1 VATHSALTP
10 HPQGFMK
17 PYRSKLQA
25 IARFLDASI
34 VFFSLYGV
42 LYFCG
47 LSMVDVYV
55 WCGALA
61 SILFAICTENFE
73 LYSLWRGAK
82 KREEAKRIL
91 LAWLIT
97 VAVLAV
103 TAIFCGVTTSISRKA
118 IGIWIV
124 TAPVSIMVLH
134 IVRRKFLTLLRR
146 TGRNSRHFAVVGA
159 TSLGAKLAT
168 TIEEMDWLGYKN
180 FGFYD
185 DRDQAENRGID
196 AQAFEKRNGN
206 YDQLLN
212 DIHEGKIDFVYIA
225 LPLAAE
231 PRIQKLVDRLA
242 DTTVSV
248 FMVPDFSVFN
258 PIRVRWNTVQGI
270 PVVSLYDTPFGE
282 YERSMKRMMDVVL
295 SSLIL
300 CVIAIPMLV
309 IALAVKYTS
318 PGPVFFKQ
326 RRYGVGGKPIEVWKF
341 RSMTATDNGDVVKQ
355 ATKNDARIT
364 PLGGFLRRTSLDE
377 LPQFINVLQGT
388 MSIVGPRPHA
398 AAHNEYYRKQV
409 TGYMQRHKVKPGI
422 TGLAQVNGCRG
433 ETDTDEKMEARVKYD
448 LQYINHW
455 SLWLDIKIFFQT
467 FFKGFVG
474 KNAY

>member
-1 VATHSALTP
+1 
-10 HPQGFMK
+10 MK

-25 IARFLDASI
+25 IARFVDASI
-34 VFFSLYGV
+34 VFFGLYGV
-42 LYFCG
+42 LYLFG
-47 LSMVDVYV
+47 YAMVDLYV
-55 WCGALA
+55 WCGALS
-61 SILFAICTENFE
+61 SIIFMLFTENFE

-82 KREEAKRIL
+82 KREEVKRIF
-91 LAWLIT
+91 LAWVLTI
-97 VAVLAV
+97 AVLAV
-103 TAIFCGVTTSISRKA
+103 TAIIFDVVSDISRKA
-118 IGIWIV
+118 IGVWAV
-124 TAPVSIMVLH
+124 AAPLSIMVLH
-134 IVRRKFLTLLRR
+134 VVRRKFLTFIRR
-146 TGRNSRHFAVVGA
+146 TGRNSRQYAIVGA
-159 TSLGAKLAT
+159 TSLGVKLAS

-180 FGFYD
+180 AGFYD
-185 DRDQAENRGID
+185 DRGLADNRGVD
-196 AQAFEKRNGN
+196 SGAFNQKVGN
-206 YDQLLN
+206 YDDLLR
-212 DIHEGKIDFVYIA
+212 DIHAGDIDFVYIA
-225 LPLAAE
+225 LPMAAE

-282 YERSMKRMMDVVL
+282 FETSMKRMMDVVL

-300 CVIAIPMLV
+300 CVIAIPMLI
-309 IALAVKYTS
+309 IALGVKYTS

-364 PLGGFLRRTSLDE
+364 PFGAFLRKTSLDE

-398 AAHNEYYRKQV
+398 AAHNEYYRTQV
-409 TGYMQRHKVKPGI
+409 HGYMQRHKVKPGI

-433 ETDTDEKMEARVKYD
+433 ETDTDEKMQARVKYD

-467 FFKGFVG
+467 FLKGFIG